1 MNPETGAPMDEL
13 HMDTLKL
20 VKSLELEYTTLS
32 EIIKAGPCP
41 KVGLLLMFHLCFI
54 NVAWN

>member
-1 MNPETGAPMDEL
+1 MDEL